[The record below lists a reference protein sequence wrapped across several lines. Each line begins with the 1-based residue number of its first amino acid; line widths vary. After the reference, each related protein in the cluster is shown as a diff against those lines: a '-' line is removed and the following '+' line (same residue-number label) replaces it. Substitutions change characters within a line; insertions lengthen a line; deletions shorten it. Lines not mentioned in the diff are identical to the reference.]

1 MIGDGAPAR
10 EEVAGREPGAR
21 TETRLRRAIRFGVV
35 GLSGTLVNTV
45 VLYLLV
51 DRLGLNHLAAAVVAT
66 EVAILSNFLLN
77 DRWTFRGVGP
87 ARPWHEWALAYN
99 SVALVGLLVSVSV
112 LAGLTY
118 VGGLHY
124 LVANLVAIGAA
135 TAWNF
140 AGSSLV
146 AWAPSRAGRDE
157 VGTALLVRRAESEGG
172 EA

>member
-87 ARPWHEWALAYN
+87 ARPWHERALAYN

-124 LVANLVAIGAA
+124 LVAIGAA

-140 AGSSLV
+140 AGSSLI

-157 VGTALLVRRAESEGG
+157 VGAALLVRRAESEGG